1 MKKDIIF
8 KGTATAIITP
18 FKNGEIDYEAFRSL
32 LEEQIS
38 KGVNA
43 VVVAGTTGE
52 CSTLTDEEQWD
63 LIEYAVKVV
72 NHRIPVIAGTGS
84 NDTRHGCRLTKGA
97 CDRGCDAVLMVTPYY
112 NKTSQAGLIAHF
124 TAMANA
130 STKPV
135 ILYNV
140 PSRTSVNIEPETY
153 AELAKI
159 PNVTSVKEASGNLE
173 KLKKTMEL
181 APELNYYSGND
192 DQIVSMMEMGCLGVI
207 SVLANVC
214 PMETVELTDAMLAG
228 DYAKGRTIQERYMPL
243 IKALF
248 SDVSPIPVKEAMHML
263 GYCDLDLRL
272 PLVPTGEEKRANL
285 KTQLINVGFKL

>member
-18 FKNGEIDYEAFRSL
+18 FKNGQIDYEAFRSL

-38 KGVNA
+38 KGINA

-84 NDTRHGCRLTKGA
+84 NDTRHGCRLTRGA

-153 AELAKI
+153 ATLAKV
-159 PNVTSVKEASGNLE
+159 PNITSVKEASGNLE
-173 KLKKTMEL
+173 KLKRTMEL

-214 PMETVELTDAMLAG
+214 PVETVELTDAMLAG
-228 DYAKGRTIQERYMPL
+228 DYIRGNAIQEKYMPL

-272 PLVPTGEEKRANL
+272 PLVPTSDEKRANL
-285 KTQLINVGFKL
+285 KAQLINVGFNL

>member
-38 KGVNA
+38 KGINA

-84 NDTRHGCRLTKGA
+84 NDTRHGCRLTRGA

-153 AELAKI
+153 ATLAKV
-159 PNVTSVKEASGNLE
+159 PNITSVKEASGNLE
-173 KLKKTMEL
+173 KLKRTMEL

-214 PMETVELTDAMLAG
+214 PVETVELTDAMLVG
-228 DYAKGRTIQERYMPL
+228 DYVKGNAIQEKYMPL

-272 PLVPTGEEKRANL
+272 PLVPTSDEKRANL
-285 KTQLINVGFKL
+285 KAQLINVGFNL

>member
-38 KGVNA
+38 KGINA

-84 NDTRHGCRLTKGA
+84 NDTRHGCRLTRGA

-112 NKTSQAGLIAHF
+112 NKTSQTGLIAHF

-153 AELAKI
+153 ATLAKVSNI
-159 PNVTSVKEASGNLE
+159 TSVKEASGNLE
-173 KLKKTMEL
+173 KLKRTMEL

-192 DQIVSMMEMGCLGVI
+192 DQIASMMEMGCLGVI

-214 PMETVELTDAMLAG
+214 PVETVELTDAMLAG
-228 DYAKGRTIQERYMPL
+228 DYIKGNAIQEKYMPL

-272 PLVPTGEEKRANL
+272 PLVPTSDEKRANL
-285 KTQLINVGFKL
+285 KTQLINVGFNL

>member
-38 KGVNA
+38 RGVNA

-228 DYAKGRTIQERYMPL
+228 DYAKGRTIQERCMPL

>member
-18 FKNGEIDYEAFRSL
+18 FKNGEIDYEAFRAL
-32 LEEQIS
+32 LEDQIA

-43 VVVAGTTGE
+43 LVVAGTTGE

-63 LIEYAVKVV
+63 LIEFAVKVV
-72 NHRIPVIAGTGS
+72 DHRVPVIAGTGS
-84 NDTRHGCRLTKGA
+84 NDTRHGCRLTRGA
-97 CDRGCDAVLMVTPYY
+97 CDRGCDAVLIVTPYY

-140 PSRTSVNIEPETY
+140 PGRTAVNIEPETY
-153 AELAKI
+153 AELAKHPLI
-159 PNVTSVKEASGNLE
+159 SSVKEASGNLE
-173 KLKKTMEL
+173 KLAKTMEL

-192 DQIVSMMEMGCLGVI
+192 DQIAVMMGMGCLGVI
-207 SVLANVC
+207 SVLSNVC
-214 PMETVELTDAMLAG
+214 PSETVEMTDALLAG
-228 DYAKGRTIQERYMPL
+228 DTEKGNQLQEKYMPL
-243 IKALF
+243 VKALF

-263 GYCDLDLRL
+263 GHCELDLRL
-272 PLVPTGEEKRANL
+272 PLVPTSEEKRAHL
-285 KTQLINVGFKL
+285 KDELIKVGFDL